1 MSKGHGR
8 IERAI
13 LELLKLNKTMTAPA
27 LAAFVYRSDDEIQG
41 GDLYATEAERAAVR
55 RALGSLQKQ
64 DLVVKLGNLFQGER
78 CSYAGRETAVAIIS
92 DGVKAFGKGFLS
104 DRPDFARLYT
114 DSLFDTRQVPSP
126 SPS

>member
-8 IERAI
+8 VERAI

-27 LAAFVYRSDDEIQG
+27 LAAFVYRSGDEIQG
-41 GDLYATEAERAAVR
+41 SDLYATEAERAAVR

-78 CSYAGRETAVAIIS
+78 CSYADRETAVAIIRN
-92 DGVKAFGKGFLS
+92 GVQAFGKSFLA
-104 DRPDFARLYT
+104 DHPKFASLYAVSCVESRRT
-114 DSLFDTRQVPSP
+114 PHG
-126 SPS
+126 